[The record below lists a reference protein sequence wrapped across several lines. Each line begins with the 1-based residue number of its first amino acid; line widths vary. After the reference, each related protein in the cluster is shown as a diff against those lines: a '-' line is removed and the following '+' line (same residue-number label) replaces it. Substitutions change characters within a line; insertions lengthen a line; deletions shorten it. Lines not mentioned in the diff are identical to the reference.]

1 MYRFQYGYPYL
12 KSTSMFSE
20 IWTGADEEKQK
31 KKHKSE
37 GKNHK
42 KKVIKF

>member
-1 MYRFQYGYPYL
+1 
-12 KSTSMFSE
+12 MFSE

-42 KKVIKF
+42 KKVIKFWLLYILNNRPYL